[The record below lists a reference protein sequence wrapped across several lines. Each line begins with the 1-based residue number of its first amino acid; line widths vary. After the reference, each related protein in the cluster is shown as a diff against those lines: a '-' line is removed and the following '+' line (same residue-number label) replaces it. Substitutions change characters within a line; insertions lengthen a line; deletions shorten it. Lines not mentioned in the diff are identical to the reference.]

1 MREKVMNDYRRVV
14 EKDIDVFIK
23 EHRSMFGF
31 EPEQVKALKSV
42 MECTLDP
49 GKPHAVGDV
58 CCGLGQ
64 ISYHLKDFMGRS
76 RFTGIDIS
84 PEQIEEACRIFDGFG
99 LSDRFEFRVG
109 DIYDL
114 EEFRDAFD
122 VTLCWQTLFVLD
134 GYEKPVK
141 ELIKATRSGG
151 HIYIISL
158 FNEHDVD
165 IHADI
170 IDYTRPSGRSGLAV
184 KYSTYSVRRFEDFC
198 RSAGIKSFDAHDFI
212 IGIDL
217 PMPSHGGIG
226 TYTLKLDNGNRIQ
239 VSGGH
244 LMNWKI
250 VHLAL

>member
-1 MREKVMNDYRRVV
+1 MDDYQRIV
-14 EKDIDVFIK
+14 EKDIGIFIE
-23 EHRSMFGF
+23 EHRRMFGF
-31 EPEQVKALKSV
+31 EPEQVKALKEV
-42 MECTLDP
+42 MACSLDP

-64 ISYHLKDFMGRS
+64 ISYHLKDFMMES

-84 PEQIEEACRIFDGFG
+84 PEQIGEARRIFDGLG
-99 LSDRFEFRVG
+99 LSDRFEFHVG

-114 EEFRDAFD
+114 GEFRDAFD

-134 GYEKPVK
+134 GYERPVQ
-141 ELIKATRSGG
+141 ELIRATRKGG
-151 HIYIISL
+151 HVYIISL

-165 IHADI
+165 IHANI
-170 IDYTRPSGRSGLAV
+170 IDYSRPSGRSGLAV
-184 KYSTYSVRRFEDFC
+184 KYSTYSLRKFEDFC
-198 RSAGIKSFDAHDFI
+198 RRSGIESFDVHDFF

-217 PMPSHGGIG
+217 PRPSHGGIG
-226 TYTLKLDNGNRIQ
+226 TYTLRLADGRRIQ

-250 VHLAL
+250 VHMKV